1 MAHDPV
7 TFTLSHLM
15 PSDGVL
21 SEPVLIT
28 AGIQDAASMVRAI
41 LLLML
46 LPASLSLSLY
56 SWFSQGTPCWE
67 NDGAAEMCKNS
78 SISLSLSLAQAPSS
92 SLSLNGGGQ
101 TRPAA
106 TDLQSPTFKTQ
117 NQSFG
122 CSLQHVRRC
131 YLI

>member
-28 AGIQDAASMVRAI
+28 AGIQGAASMVRAI

-46 LPASLSLSLY
+46 LPASLSLSLLLIFPRDTLLRKRRGSRNVQKQLY
-56 SWFSQGTPCWE
+56 
-67 NDGAAEMCKNS
+67 
-78 SISLSLSLAQAPSS
+78 LSLSLAQAPSS

-106 TDLQSPTFKTQ
+106 TDLQSPTFKTP

-131 YLI
+131 YLL